1 MIDNHPAGWVFER
14 GGVACLKFVDF
25 VSLGVFL
32 NENHVFW
39 SNSCLNSIVFLL
51 FCALAIKYGY
61 FSPRKVAL
69 FWWVISQSDSGAMVL
84 WFWHVKAVLS
94 FAPRFG
100 HIFQR
105 FPAPLP
111 RTNGLGN
118 CTKTTEWLASQASS
132 NCLQC
137 LCGSL
142 QFDVKPHFFANKFI
156 LSMANA
162 FMPKMRYK
170 GW

>member
-1 MIDNHPAGWVFER
+1 MWRRCFFDVCGFC
-14 GGVACLKFVDF
+14 VAWRFF
-25 VSLGVFL
+25 
-32 NENHVFW
+32 NEHHVFW

-100 HIFQR
+100 HICAKVFSQRHQKISVFQR
-105 FPAPLP
+105 FPD
-111 RTNGLGN
+111 G
-118 CTKTTEWLASQASS
+118 
-132 NCLQC
+132 
-137 LCGSL
+137 
-142 QFDVKPHFFANKFI
+142 FVDV
-156 LSMANA
+156 
-162 FMPKMRYK
+162 
-170 GW
+170 